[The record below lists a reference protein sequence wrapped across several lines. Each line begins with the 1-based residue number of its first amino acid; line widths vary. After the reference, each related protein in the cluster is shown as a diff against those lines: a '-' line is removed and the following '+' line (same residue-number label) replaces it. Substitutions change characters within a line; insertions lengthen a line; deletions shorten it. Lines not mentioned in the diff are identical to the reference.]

1 MLPPL
6 NADPEYHEAAAASAA
21 DRMRRLG
28 VALARPFAALLFPDR
43 EVPAAVRSG
52 RYRFAMAIVIAS
64 ALASA
69 IAIGIRIDVTR
80 DVLAQNAGPGGGG
93 PGAQPAGGPMQPP
106 EPKSDREIDE
116 EIAKQTDVVRVKLG
130 LQAAL
135 GTPALILALGLG
147 LFALGRYVGGKPSVR
162 STIIVA
168 THAAL
173 PWAVRSVIAAAAAWR
188 QPVVLPDQI
197 DKLVSP
203 GWFGFVPV
211 NPILAKLATGVDI
224 FTLWS
229 VVIAGFGLAA
239 AANIRRTK
247 SFVVVAIGFVLYL
260 LVTQLIAG
268 GGGGPPAE
276 VP

>member
-1 MLPPL
+1 
-6 NADPEYHEAAAASAA
+6 
-21 DRMRRLG
+21 MRG
-28 VALARPFAALLFPDR
+28 
-43 EVPAAVRSG
+43 S
-52 RYRFAMAIVIAS
+52 IIA
-64 ALASA
+64 
-69 IAIGIRIDVTR
+69 
-80 DVLAQNAGPGGGG
+80 
-93 PGAQPAGGPMQPP
+93 
-106 EPKSDREIDE
+106 
-116 EIAKQTDVVRVKLG
+116 
-130 LQAAL
+130 
-135 GTPALILALGLG
+135 
-147 LFALGRYVGGKPSVR
+147 
-162 STIIVA
+162 A

-203 GWFGFVPV
+203 GWFGLVPA

-239 AANIRRTK
+239 AANIRRGK
-247 SFVVVAIGFVLYL
+247 SFAAVVVGFTLYL